1 MRLGVEP
8 APAVIVGN
16 SDQLERHAAAIDRL
30 AAQATDAN
38 PFYEPWFMLPL
49 LKAFGRRQRLCA
61 LLVYAS
67 AGTELLGFFPFER
80 TLFHRRLPLPCLRLW
95 RDPEHWVLRST
106 PLIREGALGM
116 CVAALTDWLGR
127 SPDSPRLID
136 LPQLPA
142 SSAFAQALAG
152 QLAEETGLSH
162 VRFERESHLYR
173 RQDSLEQYLAA
184 IMDGDKRRNLQRRQ
198 RRLAEQGPLA
208 YVDVDDPGE
217 GDHLIADFVALEA
230 MGWKGRNGTAMASR
244 DGGTETAAVVLREA
258 HRRGRL
264 SLLGLR
270 VGGRLVAARSV
281 LLSAP
286 GGFGFKMA
294 YDETDPVARCS
305 PGYLLELEGLR
316 RMHGDHGLLGAG
328 MRWLD
333 TCADADADLARATR
347 WEGLPI
353 HRYVIAR
360 RGHAAEALVALLP
373 RVVDGVASAG
383 QAP

>member
-8 APAVIVGN
+8 SPVVVMGN
-16 SDQLERHAAAIDRL
+16 SEQLERHAVAIERL
-30 AAQATDAN
+30 AAQSADAN
-38 PFYEPWFMLPL
+38 PFYEPWFMVPL
-49 LKAFGRRQRLCA
+49 LKAFGRRQRLCV
-61 LLVYAS
+61 LLVYTS
-67 AGTELLGFFPFER
+67 AGTDLLGFFPFER

-95 RDPEHWVLRST
+95 RDPKHWVLRST

-116 CVAALTDWLGR
+116 CVAALIDWLSR

-136 LPQLPA
+136 LAQLPA

-152 QLAEETGLSH
+152 QLAEEKGLSH

-173 RQDSLEQYLAA
+173 RQDSVEQYLAA
-184 IMDGDKRRNLQRRQ
+184 IMDGDRRRNLLRRQ
-198 RRLAEQGPLA
+198 RRLAEQGPLT

-217 GDHLIADFVALEA
+217 EQRLIADFLDLEA
-230 MGWKGRNGTAMASR
+230 SGWKGRNGTAIASS
-244 DGGTETAAVVLREA
+244 GGGLETATAVLHEA
-258 HRRGRL
+258 RRRGRL

-281 LLSAP
+281 LLAPP

-294 YDETDPVARCS
+294 YDESELVARCS

-316 RMHGDHGLLGAG
+316 RMHTDDGLLGG
-328 MRWLD
+328 GNRWLD
-333 TCADADADLARATR
+333 TCADADADLARAIR
-347 WEGLPI
+347 WESLPI

-360 RGHAAEALVALLP
+360 RGHPAEAVVAMLP
-373 RVVDGVASAG
+373 RVFACKAKGV
-383 QAP
+383 